1 MPRGTQ
7 TSPYQRVR
15 NQAQTA
21 LRRIQTD
28 IRGREAELDK
38 LRQHEDSLQSFVG
51 GRTNSAAPRRGSGQR
66 IDWREV
72 LSKLPKQFK
81 AADIRKV
88 RGMARKKSS
97 EIFAAITR
105 WIEAKLV
112 RRRTGG
118 CTSRLDN

>member
-38 LRQHEDSLQSFVG
+38 LRQHEESLQSFVG
-51 GRTNSAAPRRGSGQR
+51 GRTNSAAPKRGSGQR

-81 AADIRKV
+81 AADLRKV
-88 RGMARKKSS
+88 RGIAQKKSS

-112 RRRTGG
+112 KRKNRGVYERVG
-118 CTSRLDN
+118 